1 MKNTIISQKATKNT
15 IVFVDK
21 KYRFNELFNLKTGF
35 YVRSGIINKNRDTGK
50 DPFMRSFPALIDIGI
65 MAKCKNAQ
73 YCPVGCYQNR
83 HKGDNNMTLDD
94 FKSIIDEIKGKT
106 MQVALGGAGSPNEHE
121 NFKEIMEYAHNNDVI
136 PSYTTS
142 GIGLTDEMIQ
152 ITKENA
158 GAVAVS
164 DYGMT
169 YTLDAINRFIEAGI
183 TTNVH
188 FVLGNDSIDKAI
200 RYLKY
205 TEVLPKGVNAIIFL
219 LHKPVGLGRNDNVL
233 CYDNPKLKE
242 FFSLVDNEKHPFKIG
257 FDSCTIPG
265 IVNYTKNIDR
275 KSIDSCEAARY
286 SCYITHD
293 MKMLPCSFDNQ
304 DMRYAVDLKKYSIEE
319 AWNSD
324 LFEQFRNS
332 LRNSCPSCKDKEM
345 CMGGC
350 PLRRQ
355 IVLCEREEKELV

>member
-1 MKNTIISQKATKNT
+1 MENAILFSKTDKNHAI
-15 IVFVDK
+15 FVDTQYK
-21 KYRFNELFNLKTGF
+21 FNEMFNLETGF
-35 YVRSGIINKNRDTGK
+35 YLRSGIIEKNKDTGV

-73 YCPVGCYQNR
+73 HCPVGCYQNR
-83 HKGDNNMTLDD
+83 HKGDNNMSLDD
-94 FKSIIDEIKGKT
+94 FKSIIDQIKGKT

-121 NFKEIMEYAHNNDVI
+121 NFKEIVKYAKENDVI

-142 GIGLTDEMIQ
+142 GIDLTDEMIQ
-152 ITKENA
+152 ATKEFC

-169 YTLDAINRFIEAGI
+169 YTWDAINKFIEAGI
-183 TTNVH
+183 TTNIH

-200 RYLKY
+200 RYLKHIDY
-205 TEVLPKGVNAIIFL
+205 VPEGVNAIIFL

-233 CYDNPKLKE
+233 DYKDLKVKE
-242 FFSLVDNEKHPFKIG
+242 FFNLVDNEPQPFKIG

-265 IVNYTKNIDR
+265 VLNFTKNVDR
-275 KSIDSCEAARY
+275 KSIDSCEAARF

-293 MKMLPCSFDNQ
+293 MKMIPCSFDNQ
-304 DMRYAVDLKKYSIEE
+304 DMRFAVDLQENTIQE
-319 AWNSD
+319 AWNSTQ
-324 LFEQFRNS
+324 FEQFRNS
-332 LRNSCPSCKDKEM
+332 LKNSCPGCKDREM

-355 IVLCEREEKELV
+355 IVLCERKERNLV